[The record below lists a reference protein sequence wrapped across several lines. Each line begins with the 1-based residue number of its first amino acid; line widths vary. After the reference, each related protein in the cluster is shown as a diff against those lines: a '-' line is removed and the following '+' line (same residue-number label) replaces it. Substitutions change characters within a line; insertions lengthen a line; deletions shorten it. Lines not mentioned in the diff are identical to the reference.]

1 MAISNGKNNNDK
13 KLILDETCKTR
24 PDIDYPTPWS
34 YKLIGRDLDALIG
47 CVKEVMGDKKHTCTQ
62 GHASKTGKFHSY
74 NTTCTVDTEEER
86 NRIFKAFE
94 DHDAV
99 DMVI

>member
-1 MAISNGKNNNDK
+1 VATSKD
-13 KLILDETCKTR
+13 KLILDSECKTR
-24 PDIDYPTPWS
+24 PDIDYPTTWS
-34 YKLIGRDLDALIG
+34 YKIIGKDLDKLIA
-47 CVKEVMGDKKHTCTQ
+47 CVKTIMKETNDKKHTCTQ

-94 DHDAV
+94 DHSDI

>member
-1 MAISNGKNNNDK
+1 MAISKDNK
-13 KLILDETCKTR
+13 KLVLDSECKTR

-34 YKLIGRDLDALIG
+34 YKLIGRDLDALID
-47 CVKEVMGDKKHTCTQ
+47 CVKKVMGEKKHTCTH

-94 DHDAV
+94 DHPDI